1 MIIRGGNL
9 NVLPILLNLQIL
21 NLISKY
27 KVKKRS
33 AKVPFREENSPNL

>member
-1 MIIRGGNL
+1 MIILGDL

-27 KVKKRS
+27 KSQERS
-33 AKVPFREENSPNL
+33 AKVPFREGNSPNL